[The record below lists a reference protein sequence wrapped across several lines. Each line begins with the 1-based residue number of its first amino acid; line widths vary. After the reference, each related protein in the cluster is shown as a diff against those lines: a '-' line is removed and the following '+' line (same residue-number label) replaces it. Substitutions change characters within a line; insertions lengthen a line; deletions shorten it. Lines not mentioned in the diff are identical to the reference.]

1 VTLLAE
7 LVRASQRV
15 GASAARNAKVR
26 ELSSLLRSLAPE
38 EIDAGVHYLPGE
50 IPQEKIGV
58 GYSAVQATA
67 SASASGAETLE
78 PYEEK

>member
-26 ELSSLLRSLAPE
+26 ELSSLMRSLAPE
-38 EIDAGVHYLPGE
+38 EIDVGWWCSPQLTRIGLP
-50 IPQEKIGV
+50 
-58 GYSAVQATA
+58 SLLATKRQQQI
-67 SASASGAETLE
+67 SIRLPSGSIITLS
-78 PYEEK
+78 